1 MSTLAL
7 QGAALA
13 LLLLSLPL
21 IVIAYQADLTALAVV
36 GVVLAAVGALTPP
49 ALRYV
54 GPGSEEDA

>member
-21 IVIAYQADLTALAVV
+21 IVIAYSADVPALAVV
-36 GVVLAAVGALTPP
+36 GVVLATLGALTPP

-54 GPGSEEDA
+54 GPGSKEDE